1 MLEILKTPDWK
12 NIVPLQYYLQPL
24 EDAIDAVVKE
34 LLKMHKKGPLQCKY
48 FIEKNE
54 ELMKLVCDMV
64 RKDVTAQ
71 WLAGNELKRDQFKF
85 MYKCQKIL
93 YDSALRDYLIADKKK
108 SFRVLNDV
116 LPMIIA
122 FESLLV
128 IRDIEDNKLADALK
142 EKTKAARRVALFGEQ
157 DEDEKQ
163 QEEAENIAM
172 KHNTQQLG
180 KKVSVDQDPAATEA
194 MRVKAALDAEIAK
207 YGVSVNSKLIMAVE
221 NLDLGVILQRR

>member
-172 KHNTQQLG
+172 KHNT
-180 KKVSVDQDPAATEA
+180 
-194 MRVKAALDAEIAK
+194 
-207 YGVSVNSKLIMAVE
+207 
-221 NLDLGVILQRR
+221 